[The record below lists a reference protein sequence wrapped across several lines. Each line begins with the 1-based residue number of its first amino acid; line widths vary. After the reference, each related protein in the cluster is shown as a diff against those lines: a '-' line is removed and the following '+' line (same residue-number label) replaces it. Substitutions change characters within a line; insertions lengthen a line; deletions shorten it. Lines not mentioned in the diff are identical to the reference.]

1 MNLQNLNDYGIKTNK
16 SNRNILV
23 VVDNFSKC
31 NWTVTLKNT
40 NAETVKDLLGINL
53 NSSKRKPNL
62 IEADDEEEFFN
73 KVVLLLLKIRK

>member
-16 SNRNILV
+16 SNRNTLV